1 MMFNAARRR
10 RPRAFTLVELL
21 VVIGIIAILVGILL
35 PTLSRAR
42 ESAKKTACLS
52 NLRQL
57 GDAFRLYAAGNKD
70 AMPIG
75 AVGNNTLSTLEKQ
88 FSYVVKWDSGSAV
101 TMVSMSHLALAGLAK
116 SPKTYYCPSEDS
128 DPIFMFDTTDNPWVF
143 DRPGVNPLT
152 PVGHHLRFGYN
163 TRPMCA
169 WSIDPATP
177 LPFILQCPDYASNV
191 RGLPRQAKMKN
202 KAVLSDIVI
211 SPQSVKN
218 RHKRGLNVLYA
229 NGSAQWVDLKALE
242 NGPMPGSGKW
252 KDIPGTTVSSTYSPR
267 MLDESVNPPVGVW
280 IAMDRESR

>member
-1 MMFNAARRR
+1 
-10 RPRAFTLVELL
+10 
-21 VVIGIIAILVGILL
+21 
-35 PTLSRAR
+35 
-42 ESAKKTACLS
+42 LS

-88 FSYVVKWDSGSAV
+88 FSYVVKWESGSSV
-101 TMVSMSHLALAGLAK
+101 TILSMGHLAMAGLAK
-116 SPKTYYCPSEDS
+116 SPKTYYCPSEDGG
-128 DPIFMFDTTDNPWVF
+128 DPIFIYDSPKNVWVF

-152 PVGHHLRFGYN
+152 PAGSHLRFGYN
-163 TRPMCA
+163 TRPMAA

-177 LPFILQCPDYASNV
+177 LPYILKCPDYASDV
-191 RGLPRQAKMKN
+191 RGMPRQAKMKN
-202 KAVLSDIVI
+202 KAILSDIVAT
-211 SPQSVKN
+211 PLYVKN

-242 NGPMPGSGKW
+242 SAPMPNPLPASGAW
-252 KDIPGTTVSSTYSPR
+252 KDWKDSDVASNRSAQ
-267 MLDESVNPPVGVW
+267 MLDESVNPPTGVW

>member
-1 MMFNAARRR
+1 MDRRR
-10 RPRAFTLVELL
+10 RCRFRAFTLVELL

-35 PTLSRAR
+35 PTLGRAR

-52 NLRQL
+52 NLREL
-57 GDAFRLYAAGNKD
+57 GNAFRLYAASNKD

-75 AVGNNTLSTLEKQ
+75 AVGNNNLATLEKQ
-88 FSYVVKWDSGSAV
+88 FSYVVKWENSGGNV
-101 TMVSMSHLALAGLAK
+101 TILSMGHLAMAGLAK

-128 DPIFMFDTTDNPWVF
+128 GDPIFLFDTPQNPWVF

-152 PVGHHLRFGYN
+152 PVGSHLRFGYN

-177 LPFILQCPDYASNV
+177 LPFILPCPDYASNV
-191 RGLPRQAKMKN
+191 RGMPRQAKMKN

-211 SPQSVKN
+211 APQSLKN

-229 NGSAQWVDLKALE
+229 NGSAQWVELKALE
-242 NGPMPGSGKW
+242 NAPMPSSGKW
-252 KDIPGTTVSSTYSPR
+252 KDIVGTPVSSAHSAK
-267 MLDESVNPPVGVW
+267 MLDESVNPPTGVW